1 MIKNLT
7 LMVVTLVLSSCVETH
22 KGMPK
27 GFVHLSHIDPTIQ
40 ISLRYAGE
48 DNFLGRPVNGYTAI
62 EDMIM
67 TIETAHALKRVQ
79 EELLS
84 NGYSLLI
91 YDAYRPQMAVDNFMA
106 WSKDVDDQKM
116 KEHFYP
122 YIDKRD
128 VFMLGYVAEKSGHSR
143 GSTVDLTLI
152 PSDLKAKKPV
162 YLKRKLPDG
171 KLIPFIDDGSIDM
184 GASFDLFDEVSHTNS
199 TNITVIAQRNR
210 TYLKEIMERHGFKN
224 YEYGWWHFTLENE
237 PFPSTYFNFP
247 VK

>member
-1 MIKNLT
+1 
-7 LMVVTLVLSSCVETH
+7 
-22 KGMPK
+22 MPK

-40 ISLRYAGE
+40 ISPRYAGE
-48 DNFLGRPVNGYTAI
+48 DNFLGRPVKGYAPI
-62 EDMIM
+62 NDIIM

-106 WSKDVDDQKM
+106 WSKDLDDLKM

-128 VFMLGYVAEKSGHSR
+128 VFKLGYVVEKSGHSR

-171 KLIPFIDDGSIDM
+171 KTIPYIDDGSIDM
-184 GASFDLFDEVSHTNS
+184 GSSFDLFDEVSHTNS

-210 TYLKEIMERHGFKN
+210 TFLKEIMERHGFKN
-224 YEYGWWHFTLENE
+224 YEYEWWHFTLENE
-237 PFPSTYFNFP
+237 PFPNTYFNFM